1 MRHSVQCTL
10 LKSYAIGDESNRK
23 SASKASMDL
32 SIAKHKKEF
41 AKEEIES
48 GIAYRKFI
56 VRMFN

>member
-1 MRHSVQCTL
+1 
-10 LKSYAIGDESNRK
+10 
-23 SASKASMDL
+23 MDL